1 MHVRQGFKVI
11 GDGGHARWGQ
21 ADDTGHGVNLKPSV
35 VIAADDAVGHWRAFR
50 IDGIDGAN
58 HSAVAAVFKI
68 RKVVAGFAH
77 GWGELRRFIDIK
89 LSEGDVNVGGVDA
102 I

>member
-58 HSAVAAVFKI
+58 HSAVAAVFI
-68 RKVVAGFAH
+68 VAKAVAVRH
-77 GWGELRRFIDIK
+77 WSIIYRRYNRRVTV
-89 LSEGDVNVGGVDA
+89 LAS
-102 I
+102 